1 LSANLLAALPIL
13 FHNLQ
18 IVPANVPQRD
28 RTGGSGLSPAKG
40 EKKSW
45 LNSLPAKDLGG

>member
-18 IVPANVPQRD
+18 IVTAIVLQRD
-28 RTGGSGLSPAKG
+28 RTGGSGLSPAQG
-40 EKKSW
+40 DEMSW